1 MDNLKEC
8 IKKNDIISCKVSK
21 KEYVYIASYSAA
33 EKYKSKDKDTYD
45 SLTYLFANYLYINH
59 QYEVSNSIAIP
70 VVAELNEMDAYIVY
84 FKIIKKRLINKGEQ
98 WLDQYLTENFNKA
111 LSKVSKNSSY
121 KVLEFEIKNL
131 YNKYLLLNKKLNKEF
146 IFSV

>member
-8 IKKNDIISCKVSK
+8 IKKNDIISCKVSR
-21 KEYVYIASYSAA
+21 KEYVYIVSYSAA
-33 EKYKSKDKDTYD
+33 EKYKSKDKDIYD

-59 QYEVSNSIAIP
+59 KYEVSDSIAAP

-98 WLDQYLTENFNKA
+98 WLDQYLKENFDKA
-111 LSKVSKNSSY
+111 LSKVSKNSRY
-121 KVLEFEIKNL
+121 KALELEINNL
-131 YNKYLLLNKKLNKEF
+131 YNKYLLLNKRINKEF